1 MLRCD
6 VKQYEQIGRW
16 LDNLM
21 KKRSLPTKVCRA
33 RYTGILV
40 KNGVVSFQY
49 TIVNTNISDHS
60 IKLYIRYNENS
71 KYLNLLMERSS
82 AINNIVYRNN
92 INGNEVEHLIV
103 DMYREIIGNL
113 DINENP
119 FLGHRAI

>member
-21 KKRSLPTKVCRA
+21 KKTNLPAKVCRA
-33 RYTGILV
+33 SYTAILV
-40 KNGVVSFQY
+40 KNGVVSFEY
-49 TIVNTNISDHS
+49 SIVNTNISNDS

-103 DMYREIIGNL
+103 DMYREIMGKS